1 MYYSELIHDFLE
13 GTLDKHQ
20 QDVFFIALSNN
31 EDFRQE
37 LVESIRI
44 ERSFS
49 ARLSQMTPSA
59 ASTYTVFTKLGFTPP
74 TSLAASVKIPFYKKY
89 MQGIVASLVSIILTS
104 LAFGL
109 LMIDN
114 DKNQEQFVAAA
125 HSALYPLINS
135 TEIETPN
142 NSVAV
147 NENRQ
152 QPDNKVRISNS
163 NYLNSSAN
171 VSRNDENTDNNNV
184 NAAKANYPDF
194 IPQAEISVDN
204 NEELADFSDDKIF
217 NNLNGIQ
224 STSFIELTD
233 AIEYKGWGLEIKG
246 SYYMPNGVN
255 VNGNVQGEQFQ
266 NIGIGLTYK
275 ATEDLKLLIGI
286 SNQKFDRLF
295 EVTNTNDNIIKYRQ
309 NTSYINLSA
318 GIKYD
323 FLQLDDF
330 KLFVQGTGGIFHD
343 FSGGTGSIQ
352 LGIEYSPYSEYT
364 LMLNSEYMVLSFE
377 HQGEQLFVP
386 KVGMNFGVGFNF

>member
-20 QDVFFIALSNN
+20 QDVFFIALSSN
-31 EDFRQE
+31 EEFRQE

-59 ASTYTVFTKLGFTPP
+59 ASTYTVFSKLGFTPP
-74 TSLAASVKIPFYKKY
+74 ASLAASVKIPFYKKY
-89 MQGIVASLVSIILTS
+89 MQGIVASVVSIILTS

-109 LMIDN
+109 LLIDN
-114 DKNQEQFVAAA
+114 NKGQEVYTSAG
-125 HSALYPLINS
+125 HSAKYPLIKS
-135 TEIETPN
+135 TESVTPV

-147 NENRQ
+147 KEIIQ
-152 QPDNKVRISNS
+152 QPINKVSQSNF
-163 NYLNSSAN
+163 NLMNSSGN
-171 VSRNDENTDNNNV
+171 VSRNHEKTLNNSVNT
-184 NAAKANYPDF
+184 AEANYPDF
-194 IPQAEISVDN
+194 IPQSEISIDIN
-204 NEELADFSDDKIF
+204 NELADYSDDKIVSNF
-217 NNLNGIQ
+217 SEIQ
-224 STSFIELTD
+224 LAPDIGLSD
-233 AIEYKGWGLEIKG
+233 VIEYKGWGIELKG

-255 VNGNVQGEQFQ
+255 LNGNIQGEQFQ

-275 ATEDLKLLIGI
+275 ATDDLKLLIGI

-330 KLFVQGTGGIFHD
+330 KLFAQGTGGIFHD
-343 FSGGTGSIQ
+343 LSGGTGSIQ

-364 LMLNSEYMVLSFE
+364 LMLNSEYMVLSFD